1 MAWKFDDTAPLFLQI
16 AERLED
22 EIFIGLYN
30 EGDQIPSTT
39 ELSVSLKINPA
50 TVLKGVNL
58 LVDEGFIEKRRGLG
72 MFVSSGAADR
82 IKEKRKKEFRQS
94 FIAPLVREAK
104 ALKLSKE
111 ELMRI
116 IGENY
121 EN

>member
-94 FIAPLVREAK
+94 FIAPLIREAK

>member
-1 MAWKFDDTAPLFLQI
+1 MAWKFDDTSPLFLQI
-16 AERLED
+16 AEQLEN

-50 TVLKGVNL
+50 TVLKGMNL

-72 MFVSSGAADR
+72 MFVTAGANNR
-82 IKEKRKKEFRQS
+82 IKEKRKKEFKQS
-94 FIAPLVREAK
+94 FIAPLVKEAK

>member
-1 MAWKFDDTAPLFLQI
+1 MSWKFDDTSPLFLQI

-50 TVLKGVNL
+50 TVLKGMNL

-72 MFVSSGAADR
+72 MFVSSGASER
-82 IKEKRKKEFRQS
+82 IKEKRKKKFRQS
-94 FIAPLVREAK
+94 FIAPLIREAK

-111 ELMRI
+111 ELMWI